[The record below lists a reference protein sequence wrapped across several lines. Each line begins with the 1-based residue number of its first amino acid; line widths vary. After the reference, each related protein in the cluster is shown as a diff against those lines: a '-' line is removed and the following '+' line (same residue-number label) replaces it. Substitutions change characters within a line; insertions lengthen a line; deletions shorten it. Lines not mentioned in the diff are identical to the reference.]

1 MEGLCTNKANYSSG
15 MININTCIQISLHVI
30 ILFCIC
36 VYFSQM
42 DHAHI
47 SNSVE

>member
-1 MEGLCTNKANYSSG
+1 MESLCTNKATYSLG
-15 MININTCIQISLHVI
+15 MININTCIQIRLHVI
-30 ILFCIC
+30 ISCIC

-47 SNSVE
+47 SNSAG